1 MNILDS
7 VLYEEITK
15 LSAKITT
22 MEEDIQNLP
31 KGSIYIRKEKNE
43 MYAYRKW
50 REDEHVLSE
59 YLGKLSS
66 SKTLSKIEKVNEYK
80 LMYEQIKKEK
90 QKLKELKKAYK
101 LILFKTKLN

>member
-1 MNILDS
+1 MNILDN

-15 LSAKITT
+15 LSAKIST
-22 MEEDIQNLP
+22 MEEDLLNLP
-31 KGSIYIRKEKNE
+31 KGCIYIRKDKNE

-50 REDEHVLSE
+50 REDDKILSE

-80 LMYEQIKKEK
+80 LMHEQVKKEK
-90 QKLKELKKAYK
+90 QRLKELKKAYR